1 MSSPQQRYYR
11 PYLSDQ
17 EESESES
24 EILSESESDSGSSI
38 SSEGIGSPLA
48 LARAGGPTLFN
59 LTSKIDPRIQ
69 PSLKHGVQYSL
80 YDMSGVSDLPF
91 TGTSFDVETGNQTS
105 ILIIN
110 SRDRDRSIYAQ
121 PTQFTLRVPRIYKN
135 ITSFQILQLKLLSCF
150 FYFRPDKQNT
160 TLTILEN
167 GRTILNSS
175 NQVVPNKI
183 TTTIRTGTYDIVTLL
198 SELQTQLNRTP
209 LFFSFPNGISDFIQL
224 FAPSGDLGLAFNQPG
239 DTYYDTL
246 RSKFVK
252 NPTMAIIVSYYF
264 NSQYAG
270 LSSYTIQQ
278 VKYAY
283 YYPVLYECYLDPT
296 FGPSTLD
303 LVLKTATLLPG
314 ETIDQRILYTKQG
327 LDDTVIGELINSNI
341 AVLDKYRN
349 EHTFKYSLVNGYNCA
364 YETFNNRINISSS
377 NLNTSLVNLI
387 NLQTTKALAAELNA
401 RQITTLQYTNLV
413 TSVSLNTAVFTNMYN
428 FLQNRIAIY
437 FGIDFNTFAP
447 EFFADLSNS
456 FIVQN
461 AVGATGVE
469 TGYSLAVLQKGNT
482 PITSSTSNLKDTPV
496 YWPNL
501 KNLTG
506 GSIEY
511 PYNLSDNSSVPY
523 NVETKTFL
531 NQRFVDNSGYI
542 YTDLVQKA
550 GDIVIPIEPSKYT
563 VFRFRSPVR
572 QNLQVET
579 LPLPYYYR
587 YPEYNATLGG
597 NVAGYFDVSYSYIYK
612 PYNVNMDNIPLNLLT
627 TLPITYA
634 QDLSGAKAAA
644 ATTTLE
650 IQNSIYYYKFT
661 TPRPTNPTNDVSGYT
676 YDMNVTAVAS
686 SQSTFT
692 TPISMFLYHDRGAF
706 MADISGVRN
715 EVAYHYKQKANAL
728 STDSSMT
735 ISFRAYAKNTYYI
748 LLRSDLQSFQNTSYK
763 LFTWFPTDPAPQDV
777 SYNLVNFDPYANP
790 LSNLT
795 NSIYA
800 NVNDRNFIRLPTS
813 SNLMGLDPSSSVFNS
828 NLPIPEPSIGYDISG
843 VSTDLTDYKGYLQ
856 ATPTSNVPFA
866 TFRKD
871 PITNFSFQQLSL
883 YDSNS
888 QTYFY
893 SGSSNTILSPYSN
906 TIYPRKLV
914 NQRQYKILHWYD
926 YNYIPQQNLELNPTT
941 NVAQMTPFTSNI
953 TNLSGYTYGTSNF
966 IELGNGL
973 IGFSFLPQAGVWDI
987 SSMFFKSAWNSTDD
1001 CSNNNIKYLGIFK
1014 TSLLTGQDLT
1024 TISLADAIKVL
1035 EHDSNVRY
1043 TAGQISSN
1051 NGFDSRGG
1059 TYYTFKSSSAITLTN
1074 SNQTLSGFTPGSSI
1088 LLPDTSLYSILAF
1101 NSNKHITNL
1110 YLLAGSVVPYPDVT
1124 DPTAVT
1130 QYFGCNSPTNQGMV
1144 LPVYKT
1150 SYDSR
1155 YGPTNENIYSSQYEQ
1170 SMSIGTQVLH
1180 YNQNATIAQS
1190 PTGFYLFNF
1199 EPLDKY
1205 QTKSLN
1211 IVTMTRA
1218 LIYVNSIY
1226 DYTDENFVKTTSN
1239 MCGYYNYLGPGRDFT
1254 TNFNVGRG
1262 GFKRFVNPNCNQY
1275 VTPSGTGSPKPG
1287 GGGSYYGGGGGS
1299 YYGGGGGNGYDSLN
1313 SLTPDDLTNT
1323 DFFWYLNTY
1332 VGLTSFCTAF
1342 NSNDYNTD
1350 LNYFS
1355 IRIFKDNNSNYFS
1368 NNYSDNLAYLRFGFT
1383 TFLTRIGYNSL
1394 TYCLTDPYT
1403 TNGSDCSWAF
1413 VMTKSFLYKR
1423 YSFGGGEYDPNVIY
1437 PDNMTIFYSYRN
1449 QATKQ
1454 MSVRGLD
1461 GSYAVGNALNNVIEN
1476 APGISIANN
1485 PTNTKMYV
1493 LPYDQYNFD
1502 VLATSGTTLY
1512 LVDLAANPNPTTS
1525 QIGFTQG
1532 TIVYRFIG
1540 VPNSF
1545 VNVNILSDS
1554 TVLLKQQNDPTLYY
1568 ISSCNL
1574 ITSNSNYVLYNTR
1587 VSPISQTL
1595 NLSNSITSVTTTAP
1609 ASIFVGQNYYYA
1621 GDQSTIPQYVIW
1633 ATAISYYTID
1643 PNDST
1648 ITSWLYNETDAFG
1661 RLGALWTGYF
1671 YCYSDGRLYQQSNV
1685 DLDSTIR
1692 VTNLLAFDVAG
1703 KSGQGTLNTKYY
1715 KFPNHQERILTPYEN
1730 PDLRET
1736 YSIFWNISPGGV
1748 LSYAYPPNY
1757 PPPDSVRVY
1766 GNRGNIRDPIDTK
1779 IVGNAWQIFYPNFK
1793 LNLVK
1798 KSNSTSPITNTTD
1811 LTTYPYYPH
1820 TSMFFYNSFS
1830 KMVSDISGLW
1840 AHEKKTNFLASD
1852 VSSGYFFMS
1861 YINTINLAKSTDY
1874 TGGNSSYNY
1883 LAIRGYSPTE
1893 KFKCLLRFYL
1903 PGRYDFGYMSI
1914 YNLMEEAEKIVLR
1927 DLSGT
1932 SLVNPA
1938 YNKALNLFNVAFK
1951 ITSNFGANSV
1961 PGFGGSNL
1969 SFTGFSNFMTQYQ
1982 TIYQIGASNASLLNA
1997 ITSNVRSN
2005 VRAYISQYL
2014 GDILPPYVLQRDIF
2028 TASLTFSILFKSSLS
2043 PAYLALGD
2051 EWGLGYNLGFDKADT
2066 EYSTVQRATSFFKI
2080 LDDYIYLRMNPEFT
2094 MNRMDTTA
2102 LENLSVTHEPTG
2114 TVNQYAAKLLLAQ
2127 FGNYATTIIQNPI
2140 QFNPVLQSLDRLSFQ
2155 WTDTAGTTLN
2165 NNECEWNAVVQI
2177 QEHITAP
2184 KVGSTIPRPNK

>member
-11 PYLSDQ
+11 PYLSDK

-24 EILSESESDSGSSI
+24 EIVSDSESESGSSI

-48 LARAGGPTLFN
+48 LARAGGPTLLK

-69 PSLKHGVQYSL
+69 PSYKHGVQYSS

-110 SRDRDRSIYAQ
+110 SRDRDRGIYAQ

-167 GRTILNSS
+167 GRTLLNSS

-224 FAPSGDLGLAFNQPG
+224 FAPSGDLGLGFNQPG
-239 DTYYDTL
+239 DTFYDTL
-246 RSKFVK
+246 RSKFVR
-252 NPTMAIIVSYYF
+252 NPTLAIIVSYYF

-296 FGPSTLD
+296 YGPTKLD

-327 LDDTVIGELINSNI
+327 LDDTVIADIINSNI

-401 RQITTLQYTNLV
+401 RNMTTTQYTNLV

-428 FLQNRIAIY
+428 FLQNRIAVY

-447 EFFADLSNS
+447 EFFADISNS

-469 TGYSLAVLQKGNT
+469 TGYSLSVLQKGNT
-482 PITSSTSNLKDTPV
+482 PITSSTSNLRDTPV

-511 PYNLSDNSSVPY
+511 PYNLNDNSSVPY

-531 NQRFVDNSGYI
+531 NQKFVDNSGFV

-563 VFRFRSPVR
+563 VFRFRSAVR

-587 YPEYNATLGG
+587 FPEYNATLGG
-597 NVAGYFDVSYSYIYK
+597 NVAGYFDVSYSYNYK
-612 PYNVNMDNIPLNLLT
+612 SYNANMDNIPLTILT
-627 TLPITYA
+627 SIPVTYA
-634 QDLSGAKAAA
+634 QTSNSASA
-644 ATTTLE
+644 ATSLTSLQ
-650 IQNSIYYYKFT
+650 IQNSVYYYKFT
-661 TPRPTNPTNDVSGYT
+661 TPRPTNPINDVSGYT
-676 YDMNVTAVAS
+676 YDMNVTAAAS
-686 SQSTFT
+686 PQATFT

-706 MADISGVRN
+706 MADVSGLRN

-735 ISFRAYAKNTYYI
+735 ISFRAYSKNTYYV
-748 LLRSDLQSFQNTSYK
+748 LFRSDLQSFANTSYK
-763 LFTWFPTDPAPQDV
+763 IFTWFPTDPALQDI
-777 SYNLVNFDPYANP
+777 SFNLINFDPYANP

-800 NVNDRNFIRLPTS
+800 RVNDQNFIQLPTS

-828 NLPIPEPSIGYDISG
+828 NLPIPEPAIGYDISG

-883 YDSNS
+883 YDSES

-893 SGSSNTILSPYSN
+893 SGSSNTILAPYSN

-926 YNYIPQQNLELNPTT
+926 YNYIPQQNLEINPTT
-941 NVAQMTPFTSNI
+941 NVAQMAPFTSNI
-953 TNLSGYTYGTSNF
+953 TNLSGYNYGTSNF
-966 IELGNGL
+966 IQLGNGV

-987 SSMFFKSAWNSTDD
+987 SSMFFKSAWNSTAD
-1001 CSNNNIKYLGIFK
+1001 CSNNEIKYLGIFK
-1014 TSLLTGQDLT
+1014 TSLLTSQNLT
-1024 TISLADAIKVL
+1024 TIALTSAIKVL
-1035 EHDSNVRY
+1035 EFDTKIRY

-1051 NGFDSRGG
+1051 NGFDTRGG
-1059 TYYTFKSSSAITLTN
+1059 TYYLFKSSSAITLTN
-1074 SNQTLSGFTPGSSI
+1074 SNQTLSGFTPGSSTLI
-1088 LLPDTSLYSILAF
+1088 PDTSLYSILAF
-1101 NSNKHITNL
+1101 KANSNITNF
-1110 YLLAGSVVPYPDVT
+1110 YLLAGSLVPYPDVT
-1124 DPTAVT
+1124 NPTAVT
-1130 QYFGCNSPTNQGMV
+1130 QYFGCNAPTEQGMV
-1144 LPVYKT
+1144 LPVYKAT
-1150 SYDSR
+1150 YDSR
-1155 YGPTNENIYSSQYEQ
+1155 YAPSNGNIYSSQYEQ

-1180 YNQNATIAQS
+1180 YNKDADVTTS
-1190 PTGFYLFNF
+1190 SSGFYTFNLT
-1199 EPLDKY
+1199 PLNEF
-1205 QTKSLN
+1205 QTKSF
-1211 IVTMTRA
+1211 TMLAMTSN
-1218 LIYVNSIY
+1218 LIYARAKIITVDDSF
-1226 DYTDENFVKTTSN
+1226 TATTSN
-1239 MCGYYNYLGPGRDFT
+1239 ICGLYDISGATGPTRTVSYTYVRTFVDTSDDPYY
-1254 TNFNVGRG
+1254 
-1262 GFKRFVNPNCNQY
+1262 
-1275 VTPSGTGSPKPG
+1275 G
-1287 GGGSYYGGGGGS
+1287 GGASPYYGGGG
-1299 YYGGGGGNGYDSLN
+1299 YYGGGTSGSDSIN
-1313 SLTPDDLTNT
+1313 NVTPSSFSGT
-1323 DFFWYLNTY
+1323 DIVNYL
-1332 VGLTSFCTAF
+1332 
-1342 NSNDYNTD
+1342 
-1350 LNYFS
+1350 
-1355 IRIFKDNNSNYFS
+1355 
-1368 NNYSDNLAYLRFGFT
+1368 NNYSDTRNFCTEINSNDFNNDIAYSNMNIYKDTSSDFFNTAGVYLSFISSS
-1383 TFLTRIGYNSL
+1383 FLNRIGYNAL
-1394 TYCLTDPYT
+1394 TYSITDPAT
-1403 TNGSDCSWAF
+1403 INGSNSSWAF
-1413 VMTKSFLYKR
+1413 VMVKSVFYR
-1423 YSFGGGEYDPNVIY
+1423 RFPYGGLPEPSPGVIY
-1437 PDNMTIFYSYRN
+1437 PDPMTIFYSYRN
-1449 QATKQ
+1449 QTVKQ
-1454 MSVRGLD
+1454 MSVRGLN
-1461 GSYAVGNALNNVIEN
+1461 GQYSFGNTSNNVISN
-1476 APGISIANN
+1476 ANGISIANN
-1485 PTNTKMYV
+1485 PTTTKMYI
-1493 LPYDQYNFD
+1493 LPYDQYALD
-1502 VLATSGTTLY
+1502 VQTNSGSNLY
-1512 LVDLAANPNPTTS
+1512 VVNLSNDPNPDS
-1525 QIGFTQG
+1525 SDVGFTQG
-1532 TIVYRFIG
+1532 TIIHRFTG
-1540 VPNSF
+1540 TPNTF
-1545 VNVNILSDS
+1545 ATVNIVSS
-1554 TVLLKQQNDPTLYY
+1554 NIVLLKEFNSDLVYY
-1568 ISSCNL
+1568 ISSSNL
-1574 ITSNSNYVLYNTR
+1574 ITSNSNYVLYNTQ
-1587 VSPISQTL
+1587 VLPISQPLDFYLDTID
-1595 NLSNSITSVTTTAP
+1595 SIIAAP
-1609 ASIFVGQNYYYA
+1609 QKAVFLGQNYYFA
-1621 GDQSTIPQYVIW
+1621 GDQYTIPKYIRWIEDGSATCYYYVDDFPFGVYW
-1633 ATAISYYTID
+1633 NFNGPGGTLGGPVRGYY
-1643 PNDST
+1643 
-1648 ITSWLYNETDAFG
+1648 
-1661 RLGALWTGYF
+1661 
-1671 YCYSDGRLYQQSNV
+1671 YCYSDGTLYQQTNTDISGGKPN
-1685 DLDSTIR
+1685 
-1692 VTNLLAFDVAG
+1692 VTNLVAFNVIG
-1703 KSGQGTLNTKYY
+1703 KGSSINTSYY
-1715 KFPNHQERILTPYEN
+1715 KYPSLAQREDR
-1730 PDLRET
+1730 PDLNPSLLT
-1736 YSIFWNISPGGV
+1736 NYSVLWNLNPSGAM
-1748 LSYAYPPNY
+1748 SYIYGTQYPPVN
-1757 PPPDSVRVY
+1757 SNILY
-1766 GNRGNIRDPIDTK
+1766 GNRGTVADPIETK

-1798 KSNSTSPITNTTD
+1798 KSNSLSPITNTTD

-1820 TSMFFYNSFS
+1820 TSMFFYNSFN

-1840 AHEKKTNFLASD
+1840 AHEKRTNFVASD

-1861 YINTINLAKSTDY
+1861 YINTINLAKSTDF

-1914 YNLMEEAEKIVLR
+1914 YNLMEEAEKIVLK

-1932 SLVNPA
+1932 SLVNPS
-1938 YNKALNLFNVAFK
+1938 YNKALNSFNVAFK

-1969 SFTGFSNFMTQYQ
+1969 TFTGFSNFMTQYQ
-1982 TIYQIGASNASLLNA
+1982 TIYTIGASNAALLNA

-2051 EWGLGYNLGFDKADT
+2051 EWGLGYNLGFDKEDT

-2177 QEHITAP
+2177 QERITAP